1 MRFAKYTLHTL
12 LYLSFGSFS
21 LILILEMERFS
32 SLRSFFIQYLPFL
45 IGKRTFLSN
54 FLMGICASSIIS
66 FIPAFF
72 DYQSRFENFLKDMSL
87 FYLTERLQFLD
98 HLGKETMEFINEQ
111 HLNGK
116 VTQYTMFLYDYV
128 NQKHLRKWIIVQS
141 LFKKKKEFTMFD
153 QIATVCGNLSAY
165 YQQRILYHQRILMLK
180 QTLQIQTEND
190 RKTTYEEIER
200 LEKYILQL
208 KKEMPTSIREL
219 DKKL

>member
-1 MRFAKYTLHTL
+1 
-12 LYLSFGSFS
+12 
-21 LILILEMERFS
+21 
-32 SLRSFFIQYLPFL
+32 
-45 IGKRTFLSN
+45 
-54 FLMGICASSIIS
+54 
-66 FIPAFF
+66 
-72 DYQSRFENFLKDMSL
+72 
-87 FYLTERLQFLD
+87 
-98 HLGKETMEFINEQ
+98 
-111 HLNGK
+111 
-116 VTQYTMFLYDYV
+116 
-128 NQKHLRKWIIVQS
+128 
-141 LFKKKKEFTMFD
+141 MFD